1 MQSLRERS
9 KINRWAHPERE
20 WRGGAGKWRG
30 GGELMNGRYSQ
41 QVKGRR
47 SEEVRG
53 GGFLSWGRRWPEL
66 GAVVS

>member
-1 MQSLRERS
+1 
-9 KINRWAHPERE
+9 
-20 WRGGAGKWRG
+20 
-30 GGELMNGRYSQ
+30 MNGRYSQ

-47 SEEVRG
+47 SEEVRV